1 MFVHEFNLTKERQV
15 DVKSKFKR
23 YYGIKKKKKR
33 EREREMK
40 QNGGNDITGTQAGF
54 LAQLVVE
61 RNGGLVIKR

>member
-23 YYGIKKKKKR
+23 YYGIKKRK
-33 EREREMK
+33 MK

-54 LAQLVVE
+54 LAQLVAE